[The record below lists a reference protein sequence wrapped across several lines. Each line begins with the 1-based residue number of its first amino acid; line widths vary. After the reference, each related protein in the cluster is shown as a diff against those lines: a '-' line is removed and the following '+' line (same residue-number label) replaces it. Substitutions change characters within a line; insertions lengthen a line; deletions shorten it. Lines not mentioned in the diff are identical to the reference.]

1 MLKSFKDLFV
11 FDAYTVT
18 IEASPIDV
26 FDYLSNDLLLSLEPA
41 KASLGYD
48 YSYRIFSGADS
59 VGYLQYGGDNTGGR
73 VYVSI
78 LGSYSQVFYDHLS
91 RSSFVYYVVRADVK
105 FDYIGSDVFNSLYS
119 RLVDLAK
126 QKFLK
131 TSLVGDWVQN
141 KDGRTLYIGS
151 RSSVYMLRMYEK
163 FKQTQLLTSEEV
175 CRLEL
180 EVKPKGEQRLRAREF
195 TPLDF
200 ISSCAWASEFFNS
213 LNFGVDVIPALGTI
227 RKQTDQERSYAW
239 LKKQYLTTL
248 RKQFDI
254 FGGCEKTFINDL
266 LGLNEVS
273 VSGTVRTRADN
284 ERSYEWL
291 KDREN
296 TFIKLHGLNEN
307 D

>member
-48 YSYRIFSGADS
+48 YSYRIFSGVDS
-59 VGYLQYGGDNTGGR
+59 VGFLQYGGENTGGR

-78 LGSYSQVFYDHLS
+78 LGSYSQSFYEYISNSD
-91 RSSFVYYVVRADVK
+91 FFYYVVRADVK
-105 FDYIGSDVFNSLYS
+105 FDYIGAEVFDRLYS
-119 RLVDLAK
+119 KLVDLAK

-213 LNFGVDVIPALGTI
+213 LNFGVDIIPALGTI
-227 RKQTDQERSYAW
+227 RKQTDHERSYAW

-248 RKQFDI
+248 RKQFYI
-254 FGGCEKTFINDL
+254 MGGCEKTFIEDL
-266 LGLNEVS
+266 LN
-273 VSGTVRTRADN
+273 
-284 ERSYEWL
+284 L
-291 KDREN
+291 KE
-296 TFIKLHGLNEN
+296 L
-307 D
+307 